1 LRLNV
6 SARLSRPVLAP
17 FALLPKDLPHRFQN
31 LSDQAGRVLCVQSR
45 GGVEEFFER
54 INVLS
59 EKAASPDPKKIRELA
74 ENTGSNFFQ
83 RRAGS
88 SPRLGQPGE
97 FLHFSGVFFHRGR
110 ILHLGVT

>member
-1 LRLNV
+1 MNV

-59 EKAASPDPKKIRELA
+59 EKAASPDPKKIREMLTTPINH
-74 ENTGSNFFQ
+74 ETT
-83 RRAGS
+83 
-88 SPRLGQPGE
+88 PREPHNGYL
-97 FLHFSGVFFHRGR
+97 
-110 ILHLGVT
+110 ILQGGLPEVDAFVQKHWK